1 MAAVKK
7 RYGTSRKPVKQD
19 LQTAEEVQEKLE
31 GFWLTLQQYRYPILG
46 GLGALFLVVSILS
59 VFEQMAETESMEA
72 NSSFSGIMDTMNAPV
87 FDGDKPEGFEGLSF
101 ATDVERGKATV
112 AAANSFLAESND
124 AELKELAGLIS
135 ATAEFEAGA
144 YGEAGKRTAESQTA
158 LGDSPLKG
166 ILALRAAVTS
176 KSAGDAASAKL
187 GFNQAMES
195 ENTYV
200 QIQALKGL
208 GDLAN
213 PAFGGAGDGA
223 VAREQYEKCVALVD
237 QVQDQATQDA
247 MRADLEGR
255 LSTL

>member
-46 GLGALFLVVSILS
+46 GLGALFVVVTILS
-59 VFEQMAETESMEA
+59 GFEQMAETESMEA
-72 NSSFSGIMDTMNAPV
+72 NTSFKTVMDTMNAPV

-101 ATDVERGKATV
+101 GTDVERSEATV
-112 AAANSFLAESND
+112 AAANQFISESAD
-124 AELKELAGLIS
+124 AELQALAGLVS
-135 ATAEFEAGA
+135 ASAEFEAGA
-144 YGEAGKRTAESQTA
+144 FDDAGKLTAASQTA
-158 LGDSPLKG
+158 MGDSPLKG

-176 KSAGDAASAKL
+176 KAAGDAASAKV
-187 GFNQAMES
+187 GFTQAMES
-195 ENTYV
+195 ENTFI

-223 VAREQYEKCVALVD
+223 AAREQYEKCVALVD
-237 QVQDQATQDA
+237 QVQDQSTQDA
-247 MRADLEGR
+247 LRAELEGR